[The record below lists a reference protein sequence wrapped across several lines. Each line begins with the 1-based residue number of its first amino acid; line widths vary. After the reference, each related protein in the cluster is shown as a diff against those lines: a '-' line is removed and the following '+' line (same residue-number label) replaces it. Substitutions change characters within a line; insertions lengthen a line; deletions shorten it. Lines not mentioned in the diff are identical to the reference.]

1 MRRREFLMG
10 AAGAGLAACAG
21 PSEPQRRASE
31 APSLSAEEADIWD
44 LHSHIGPRLGATP
57 EDQMDAL
64 LRFAERMGIR
74 KLVMLAVGPNLA
86 TPAELRKTNDDYLRA
101 LERGGKRSLG
111 FVFLNPNH
119 LEESLKE
126 IDRCVRDGPM
136 VGFKLH
142 VAKRCDSPEHDVLF
156 RRAAEL
162 KAVVYQHTW
171 LNNVGNMP
179 GESEPKDVAA
189 LHARHPEVPF
199 ICGHAGGKW
208 ELGVRTVRPHPRL
221 CIGMAGF
228 DPQAGAVEMAVR
240 ELGPQRVIY
249 GSDVTGRSFASQ
261 LAKTLG
267 ADLPD
272 DAKRAVLGGNL
283 KRLLAPILKA
293 KGMDA

>member
-1 MRRREFLMG
+1 MRRREFLAG
-10 AAGAGLAACAG
+10 VAGAGLAACASTSPG
-21 PSEPQRRASE
+21 SSPDF
-31 APSLSAEEADIWD
+31 DIWD

-57 EDQMDAL
+57 EEQIEAL
-64 LRFAERMGIR
+64 LRFADRMGIR
-74 KLVMLAVGPNLA
+74 KLVMLSVGPSLA

-101 LERGGKRSLG
+101 LERSKGRTLG
-111 FVFLNPNH
+111 FVFLNPHH

-142 VAKRCDSPEHDVLF
+142 VAKRCDSPEHDVLMK
-156 RRAAEL
+156 RALEL
-162 KAVVYQHTW
+162 KAVVYQHAW
-171 LNNVGNMP
+171 INNVGNLP

-189 LHARHPEVPF
+189 LHRRHPDVPF
-199 ICGHAGGKW
+199 ICGHAGGQW
-208 ELGVRTVRPHPRL
+208 ELGVRTIRAESRL

-240 ELGPQRVIY
+240 ELGAQRVIY

-267 ADLPD
+267 ADVPD

>member
-1 MRRREFLMG
+1 VRRRDFLVG
-10 AAGAGLAACAG
+10 AAGAGLAACVS
-21 PSEPQRRASE
+21 P
-31 APSLSAEEADIWD
+31 APSAAPDFEIWD
-44 LHSHIGPRLGATP
+44 LHGHIGPRLGATP

-64 LRFAERMGIR
+64 LRIADRMGVHRIV
-74 KLVMLAVGPNLA
+74 LLAVGPNLA
-86 TPAELRKTNDDYLRA
+86 TPAEFRKTNDDYLRA
-101 LERGGKRSLG
+101 LERGKGRTHG

-142 VAKRCDSPEHDVLF
+142 VAKRCDSPEHDAIMK
-156 RRAAEL
+156 RAAEL

-171 LNNVGNMP
+171 LNNVGNLP
-179 GESEPKDVAA
+179 GESEPKDVVA

-208 ELGVRTVRPHPRL
+208 ELGIRTIRAQRRL
-221 CIGMAGF
+221 SIGMAGF

-240 ELGPQRVIY
+240 ELGADRVIY

-267 ADLPD
+267 ADVPD
-272 DAKRAVLGGNL
+272 EAKRLILGANL
-283 KRLLAPILKA
+283 KRLLTPILQA
-293 KGMDA
+293 KGRPA